1 MQKGGLICS
10 EGSWGAA
17 EPGLFL
23 AAAGGGVGSLRGV
36 KSILAGQEGAPALPE
51 G

>member
-17 EPGLFL
+17 EPGPP
-23 AAAGGGVGSLRGV
+23 ATGGGVGSLRGV
-36 KSILAGQEGAPALPE
+36 KSILPRQEGAPALPE